1 MYRTLMFSFF
11 PRRTLPRCLPFIWEY
26 LFVLWRA
33 MVASVKE
40 QMTPSDLAI
49 SLARFTRNLVAGVPS
64 NQNES

>member
-1 MYRTLMFSFF
+1 
-11 PRRTLPRCLPFIWEY
+11 
-26 LFVLWRA
+26 

-64 NQNES
+64 NQNEA